1 MTTCQMSVELGAYV
15 LQALEDDE
23 TELVRRHL
31 VECGACRDEERDL
44 SFTASLL
51 ALLKPGD
58 LDGLDVPDDLVPST
72 AGPVAGDGRGQR
84 RPGRRTLLVVAVALT
99 AALSVPVARVLDHP
113 APGSSST
120 VIHAADPASKVRAA
134 VTLAAQDDGTR
145 LHLTLSGVYPRGWCS
160 LVAHSRDG
168 RTDTAATW
176 RADAKGTADVAG
188 TTAIPTSRLS
198 ELDVVTDSGRVLV
211 RIPVARQAT

>member
-1 MTTCQMSVELGAYV
+1 MTTCHMSVELGAYV
-15 LQALEDDE
+15 LQALEGDE

-31 VECGACRDEERDL
+31 VECGECREEERDL

-58 LDGLDVPDDLVPST
+58 LDLLDVPDDLVAST
-72 AGPVAGDGRGQR
+72 AGPVAGDGRH

-99 AALSVPVARVLDHP
+99 AALSVPVVRVLDHP

-176 RADAKGTADVAG
+176 RADAKGTAEVAG

-211 RIPVARQAT
+211 RIPVARQVT